1 VIKIP
6 PSLKFDFDT
15 IYQINFD
22 GLYEGMNMKY
32 YIGIDIGGTKIA
44 ISIADETCS
53 IIEKVK
59 FLTEVEFLDNY
70 KMIIAEIHKFQ
81 DKYPYNIEAIGISAG
96 GPLDSL
102 KGQFISPP
110 HLPTWHNINI
120 KKRIEDELNIPTF
133 LENDANACALAE
145 YFYGNGR
152 GSLNFA
158 FLTFGTGFGAGLML
172 NGKLY
177 RGSNSQAGEIGHVR
191 IAGDGPK
198 CFNKRG
204 CVESFCSG
212 AGISLLH
219 KQLTGKS
226 LTAKEIYD
234 KAEIENDEE
243 AINTV
248 NISSEKLGLTL
259 AILIDVLALDRI
271 VIGSIYTRSKGII
284 EPVMLKKMNEEILE
298 VNRGLC
304 EIRTAYLEENI
315 GDIAALTVAMQ
326 KGI

>member
-1 VIKIP
+1 
-6 PSLKFDFDT
+6 
-15 IYQINFD
+15 
-22 GLYEGMNMKY
+22 MKY

-120 KKRIEDELNIPTF
+120 KKRIEDELHIPTF

-226 LTAKEIYD
+226 LTTKEIYD

-315 GDIAALTVAMQ
+315 GDVAALTVAMQ
-326 KGI
+326 KGL